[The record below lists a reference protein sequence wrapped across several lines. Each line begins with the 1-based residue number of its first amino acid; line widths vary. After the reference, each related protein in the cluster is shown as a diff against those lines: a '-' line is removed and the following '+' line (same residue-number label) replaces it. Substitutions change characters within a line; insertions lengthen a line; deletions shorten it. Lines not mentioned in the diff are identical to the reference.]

1 MKPFDVII
9 AGGGMTGMTLALAI
23 NAFSQK
29 KLSIAIVEPFST
41 EQDVHPGFDAR
52 CIALAQGTVK
62 TLDSMGLWSLID
74 KFATPIHRIHVSDRG
89 HLGMTDIN
97 GEDLNFKSLGF
108 VVELSDIGKVYRQQ
122 VELENN
128 IQVFHHAVVNIER
141 SLEHVTVQMGE
152 QHRIQGKL
160 FVAADGTWSDSCR
173 QVGIGCHQHDFDQTA
188 IIANVKTQKSH
199 QGQAFERF
207 THSGPLAL
215 LPMSEGRMSLAWC
228 MGKDTADEI
237 LKLDDAD
244 FLRELQYRF
253 GWRLGKISHVGKR
266 SSYPLKL
273 VYREENT
280 SHRFAM
286 IGNAA
291 QTLHPIAGQGFNL
304 GIRDVSAL
312 AEQIA
317 MHPKDPGCYSAL
329 NEFSRARAAD
339 RNATISMTSSLVQ
352 IFSNDYLSLRIGRN
366 LGLLGLDRLPVLKKP
381 LIKRSLGL
389 IAR

>member
-1 MKPFDVII
+1 MKQFDVII

-29 KLSIAIVEPFST
+29 SLSIAIVEPFSNT
-41 EQDVHPGFDAR
+41 QDTHPGFDAR
-52 CIALAQGTVK
+52 CIALAQGTVE
-62 TLDSMGLWSLID
+62 TLDRMGLWSLIE
-74 KFATPIHRIHVSDRG
+74 KLATPIHRIHVSDRG
-89 HLGMTDIN
+89 HLGMTDIT
-97 GEDLNFKSLGF
+97 GEEVNYNTLGF
-108 VVELSDIGKVYRQQ
+108 VVELSDIGKLYRHQ
-122 VELENN
+122 VELTSN
-128 IQVFHHAVVNIER
+128 IQVYHHAVSHIEQT
-141 SLEHVTVQMGE
+141 LEYVTVKMGDE
-152 QHRIQGKL
+152 HNIQGKL
-160 FVAADGTWSDSCR
+160 FVAADGTRSDSCR
-173 QVGIGCHQHDFDQTA
+173 QIGIDCHQHDFGQTA
-188 IIANVKTQKSH
+188 VIANVKTQKPH

-228 MGKDTADEI
+228 LSKEGADEI

-244 FLRELQYRF
+244 FLCKLQQTF
-253 GWRLGKISHVGKR
+253 GWRLGKIFHTGKR

-273 VYREENT
+273 AYRDENT

-304 GIRDVSAL
+304 GIRDVVTL

-317 MHPKDPGCYSAL
+317 IHPEDPGCYSAL
-329 NEFSRARAAD
+329 KEFSLARAKD
-339 RNATISMTSSLVQ
+339 RNATIAMTSGLVQ

-366 LGLLGLDRLPVLKKP
+366 LGLLSLDRLPVLKKP
-381 LIKRSLGL
+381 LIRRSLGL

>member
-1 MKPFDVII
+1 
-9 AGGGMTGMTLALAI
+9 
-23 NAFSQK
+23 
-29 KLSIAIVEPFST
+29 
-41 EQDVHPGFDAR
+41 
-52 CIALAQGTVK
+52 
-62 TLDSMGLWSLID
+62 
-74 KFATPIHRIHVSDRG
+74 
-89 HLGMTDIN
+89 
-97 GEDLNFKSLGF
+97 
-108 VVELSDIGKVYRQQ
+108 
-122 VELENN
+122 
-128 IQVFHHAVVNIER
+128 
-141 SLEHVTVQMGE
+141 
-152 QHRIQGKL
+152 
-160 FVAADGTWSDSCR
+160 
-173 QVGIGCHQHDFDQTA
+173 
-188 IIANVKTQKSH
+188 
-199 QGQAFERF
+199 
-207 THSGPLAL
+207 
-215 LPMSEGRMSLAWC
+215 MSLAWC

-317 MHPKDPGCYSAL
+317 MHPEDPGCYSAL